1 MPYTN
6 PPCGDVP
13 MRRMTHKTYRQ
24 RLFGFVAGCAMAGTA
39 GFAAATE
46 VPLQSTSLGTLHVN
60 VSVAGTGTPFLVDTG
75 SAYVVL
81 AADTFERLHRAGALT
96 RLRSL
101 RAVMAN
107 NARTTATVYRVSSL
121 ALGAGCEAQDF
132 EAVTLPGARKNILG
146 LSALR
151 QLAPFTV
158 RLDPLRLD
166 LTCKDPGDLAARVDA
181 PAGFALR

>member
-1 MPYTN
+1 MCRKPRTAS
-6 PPCGDVP
+6 
-13 MRRMTHKTYRQ
+13 RR
-24 RLFGFVAGCAMAGTA
+24 RLFGLATGCAAFLLS

-46 VPLQSTSLGTLHVN
+46 IPLESSSLGTLHVS
-60 VSVAGTGTPFLVDTG
+60 VSVMGAGTPFLVDTG

-81 AADTFERLHRAGALT
+81 SAETFERLQQARALT

-121 ALGAGCEAQDF
+121 SFGPGCVARDF

-151 QLAPFTV
+151 QLAPFTI

-166 LTCKDPGDLAARVDA
+166 LTCDAAAGLAARVDA
-181 PAGFALR
+181 STGFTLR